1 MAFILLPVKVS
12 FADTLR
18 HRHHSMS
25 PLRFRNELPYIFHE
39 DEEEEG
45 SSPRTALLIAV
56 GAAAGFAAGVL
67 MAERFGGFKGLTDRI
82 KDTFGGGTEGEE
94 EEEFDYEGL
103 DDDEFDPDFDDEVDT
118 PKGSLNGSE
127 ELEERVLEA
136 FRNDPILS
144 ERAVDIGAVED
155 GIIELTGSVNSD
167 DEAHQAV
174 VVARGVPGVET
185 VVNRLSVG
193 ADEALFDSAAHSYE
207 DGDPHFTE
215 RHWEGQQVG
224 TGRRRQGNSTEIDR
238 HADPRNKL
246 EDRSLSEDK
255 AFLAAADE
263 IPDTS
268 ERRTKSTK
276 KARGG
281 RTDGSAV
288 APSGV
293 PKADHVADPEHAPP
307 TNGTRARPES
317 I

>member
-1 MAFILLPVKVS
+1 
-12 FADTLR
+12 
-18 HRHHSMS
+18 MS
-25 PLRFRNELPYIFHE
+25 PFSFRNEPPYIFR
-39 DEEEEG
+39 EEEEEEP
-45 SSPRTALLIAV
+45 SARTAVLIAL

-94 EEEFDYEGL
+94 DFDYEGL
-103 DDDEFDPDFDDEVDT
+103 DEDEFDPDFDEDIDT

-136 FRNDPILS
+136 FRNDPTLS
-144 ERAVDIGAVED
+144 ERAIDIGAVED
-155 GIIELTGSVNSD
+155 GIIELTGWVNSEE
-167 DEAHQAV
+167 EAHQAV
-174 VVARGVPGVET
+174 VVARGVPGVDT
-185 VVNRLSVG
+185 VVNRLTIRTEE
-193 ADEALFDSAAHSYE
+193 DLLDDAAHRYE
-207 DGDPHFTE
+207 DGDPTFTE
-215 RHWEGQQVG
+215 RHWEGQQLG

-246 EDRSLSEDK
+246 EDRSLKEDK
-255 AFLAAADE
+255 AFMAAADD
-263 IPDTS
+263 IPDTA
-268 ERRTKSTK
+268 ERRKSTK

-307 TNGTRARPES
+307 KNASRARPDNA
-317 I
+317 